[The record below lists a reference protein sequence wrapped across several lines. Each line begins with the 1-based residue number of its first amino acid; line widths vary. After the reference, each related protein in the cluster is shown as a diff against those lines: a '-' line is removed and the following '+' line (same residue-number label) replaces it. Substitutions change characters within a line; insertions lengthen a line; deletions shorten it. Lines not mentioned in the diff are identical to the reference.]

1 MGGEEWPMTGRDV
14 ETYFEDGS
22 WRTRRQDSK
31 APFASGPSRQ
41 QMIAAGAEVARWN
54 QVRHIIRDR
63 DGTVAEVNTYGSA
76 GLPARE
82 QADQAS

>member
-1 MGGEEWPMTGRDV
+1 MTGRDV

-22 WRTRRQDSK
+22 WRTRRQDSET
-31 APFASGPSRQ
+31 PFASGSSRQ

-63 DGTVAEVNTYGSA
+63 DGTVAEVNTYGS
-76 GLPARE
+76 GPYPFRSPTRHVP
-82 QADQAS
+82 DQAE